1 MIVSPPVPVRYLAH
15 RGLVDDVLAFAAR
28 DCQSANIRIHLLA
41 DHLADLWPMGDTR
54 TRSSTFRLTD
64 VGFSGVIASP
74 GCPGGGEVL
83 AGQRKATSFDIAHLA
98 GVSQPTV
105 SRALRGSPTVS
116 LATRQRIEAI
126 AKQLNYTVDRAASN
140 LRSGHT
146 RTLALLLFQDPTPDD
161 TLINPFF
168 LAMLGSMMR
177 ACADHGHDLLVS
189 FQHFSSDW
197 HADYED
203 GHRADGLILLGYGDY
218 ADYRTRLDLLVEQ
231 GTHFVRWGSVEAG
244 EPGVI
249 VGSDNAGGGGAAT
262 RHLIAQGCTR
272 IAFLG
277 DATDHYPESHHR
289 YRGYAQALAAAGLVP
304 DPRLQAPAI
313 STEEDG
319 ARAAAALLRTGV
331 PFDGLVAASDMIA
344 LAAMRVFAAAGLR
357 VPDDVRVVGF
367 DDIPAA
373 GLANPPLTTVVQD
386 AGLAGRRLVELLLAQ
401 VRGEPCESV
410 VLPTR
415 LVVRRSSG
423 N

>member
-1 MIVSPPVPVRYLAH
+1 MFLWLLGH
-15 RGLVDDVLAFAAR
+15 TRGRFR
-28 DCQSANIRIHLLA
+28 
-41 DHLADLWPMGDTR
+41 
-54 TRSSTFRLTD
+54 FRLT
-64 VGFSGVIASP
+64 P
-74 GCPGGGEVL
+74 GPFCGVL
-83 AGQRKATSFDIAHLA
+83 AGTGQTGGEASLAAQRKATSFDIAHLA

-177 ACADHGHDLLVS
+177 ACADHAHDLLVS

-218 ADYRTRLDLLVEQ
+218 DDYRARLGQLVEQ
-231 GTHFVRWGSVEAG
+231 GTHFIRWGSVQAG
-244 EPGVI
+244 EPGLT
-249 VGSDNAGGGGAAT
+249 VGCDNVGGGEAAT
-262 RHLIAQGCTR
+262 RHLLDQGCTR

-277 DATDHYPESHHR
+277 DATHHYPESFDR
-289 YRGYAQALAAAGLVP
+289 YRGYARALAERGLAA
-304 DPRLQAPAI
+304 DSRLQAPAI

-319 ARAAAALLRTGV
+319 ARAAAALLGAGA
-331 PFDGLVAASDMIA
+331 PFDGLIAASDLIA
-344 LAAMRVFAAAGLR
+344 LAAIRVFAAAGLR
-357 VPDDVRVVGF
+357 VPEDVRVVGF

-401 VRGEPCESV
+401 IRGEAVESV

-415 LVVRRSSG
+415 LVVRRSSRV
-423 N
+423 